1 MAEADLL
8 EDGILQDRMKER
20 NVVLCNPPFEAF
32 TSKERSRYPIASEF
46 YSKPVAVLNAALD
59 AHPLALAFV
68 LPRPFILDRQ
78 FAEQRRQSSEAR
90 RVGKEGFR
98 TGRSGG
104 APSLLKKK

>member
-1 MAEADLL
+1 
-8 EDGILQDRMKER
+8 MKER

-78 FAEQRRQSSEAR
+78 FADKRRKIEKLYGAVELDEVPDR
-90 RVGKEGFR
+90 IFR
-98 TGRSGG
+98 SATGSGG
-104 APSLLKKK
+104 KGGGS